1 MQDKR
6 LSHFINLVKSLN
18 EDAPTVRT
26 GSSGATAGFS
36 GGASTPVAGYNKPM
50 KFMRRGRK
58 CFPGARDRW
67 KKGWGM

>member
-1 MQDKR
+1 MNLDKI
-6 LSHFINLVKSLN
+6 INLIREMN
-18 EDAPTVRT
+18 EEAPTVST

-58 CFPGARDRW
+58 RFPGARDRW